1 MPPAVPFAER
11 PHRVYL
17 MAKYGA
23 YFDRNRHGYRV
34 AWPDDFY
41 ARVTDELRQTW
52 PDFEIVAGVV
62 DGRTKQEKEA
72 EGEMVLP
79 AGIRNLGKLNA
90 SAFDE
95 AVTSSRLLLGVGK
108 PGLSPSPYRALAQ
121 GVPFLNPL
129 YHAHGESQHATL
141 REKGRAPQVYNVMAG
156 DYEGF
161 RDAIKAAMDT
171 AIEPWVAPWMT
182 REAADARMRHLMEHD
197 WQSDA
202 AEILEQRRQGNET
215 QNINK
220 DGAGPVGMFEL

>member
-1 MPPAVPFAER
+1 
-11 PHRVYL
+11 
-17 MAKYGA
+17 
-23 YFDRNRHGYRV
+23 
-34 AWPDDFY
+34 
-41 ARVTDELRQTW
+41 
-52 PDFEIVAGVV
+52 
-62 DGRTKQEKEA
+62 
-72 EGEMVLP
+72 
-79 AGIRNLGKLNA
+79 
-90 SAFDE
+90 
-95 AVTSSRLLLGVGK
+95 
-108 PGLSPSPYRALAQ
+108 
-121 GVPFLNPL
+121 VPFLNPL